1 MPDISKMHTLSA
13 VYYDIFLGIKRR
25 VIMRQLNFLSQI
37 RAAQNMTNAFE
48 RNRKFSQKDL
58 DVLGLPAK
66 LSDRFQK

>member
-1 MPDISKMHTLSA
+1 
-13 VYYDIFLGIKRR
+13 
-25 VIMRQLNFLSQI
+25 MRQLNFLSQI
-37 RAAQNMTNAFE
+37 RAAQNMTNASE

>member
-1 MPDISKMHTLSA
+1 
-13 VYYDIFLGIKRR
+13 
-25 VIMRQLNFLSQI
+25 MRQLNFLSQI

-48 RNRKFSQKDL
+48 RNKKFSHRDL

>member
-1 MPDISKMHTLSA
+1 
-13 VYYDIFLGIKRR
+13 
-25 VIMRQLNFLSQI
+25 MRQLNFLSQI

-58 DVLGLPAK
+58 DVLGLLAK